1 MKYLDLT
8 HPTAAENLAFDEA
21 LLDWCESGADG
32 EILRFWEPRDEFV
45 VVGYANHIER
55 EVNLEACQAGGVA
68 VYRRCSGGGTVL
80 QGSGCLN
87 YALILKICESGPMSA
102 ISGTNTFI
110 LRRHQAAVEALLG
123 KEVKIEGCTD
133 LAVGRLKFSGNSQ
146 RRKRKFLIFH
156 GTFLLQFD
164 IARVGKFLSM
174 PSKQPEYRNN
184 RPHGEFLT
192 NLNLSNESIKSALR
206 KAWNTTEPLLD
217 FPAEKVRDLALQK
230 YSTDSWNFK
239 F

>member
-1 MKYLDLT
+1 M
-8 HPTAAENLAFDEA
+8 
-21 LLDWCESGADG
+21 
-32 EILRFWEPRDEFV
+32 
-45 VVGYANHIER
+45 
-55 EVNLEACQAGGVA
+55 Q
-68 VYRRCSGGGTVL
+68 RRGTVL
-80 QGSGCLN
+80 QGPGCLN
-87 YALILKICESGPMSA
+87 YALILKICESGPLRA

-110 LRRHQAAVEALLG
+110 LQRHQTAFATLLE
-123 KEVKIEGCTD
+123 KEVNIKGCTD
-133 LAVGRLKFSGNSQ
+133 LAVGHLKFSGNSQ

-164 IARVGKFLSM
+164 IARVEKFLRM
-174 PSKQPEYRNN
+174 PSKQPEYRCD

-192 NLNLSNESIKSALR
+192 NLNLPTESVKSALR
-206 KAWNTTEPLLD
+206 KTWNATEPLLD